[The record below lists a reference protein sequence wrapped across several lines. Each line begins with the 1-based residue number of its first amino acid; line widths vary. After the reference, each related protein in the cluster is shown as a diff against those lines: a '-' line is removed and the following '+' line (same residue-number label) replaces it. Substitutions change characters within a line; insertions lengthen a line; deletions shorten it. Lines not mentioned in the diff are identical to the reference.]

1 MFSYSSYPYS
11 FFLSRIIFYIIY
23 NILLGLIFIISS
35 YAIWSGKV
43 WGWYFATA
51 FYIKTLL
58 RIALIPNPFSFHH
71 YTIQTI
77 NLTLLRFTAK

>member
-1 MFSYSSYPYS
+1 M
-11 FFLSRIIFYIIY
+11 IY

-58 RIALIPNPFSFHH
+58 RIGVYATTVSVVVVHFFLIKI
-71 YTIQTI
+71 YVLAGVCIEC
-77 NLTLLRFTAK
+77 